1 MKIHCRCGATI
12 HDGGDSLPNK
22 AHLIPDSNR
31 FDLWDQLD
39 ALIDAVA
46 DHTVGREDAY
56 NLARQL
62 FRVQRPIWQCAECGR
77 LHLDDRHDRRK
88 LHTFRPEDGTV
99 VTDALAAAPR
109 H

>member
-12 HDGGDSLPNK
+12 HDGGDGLPTK
-22 AHLIPDSNR
+22 AHLIPDANK

-46 DHTVGREDAY
+46 DQTMDREQAH
-56 NLARQL
+56 NRAREL

-77 LHLDDRHDRRK
+77 LYLDDLHDRRK
-88 LHTFRPEDGTV
+88 LHVFRPEDST
-99 VTDALAAAPR
+99 VTDTLAAAPR
-109 H
+109 R